1 MGEVDNPMKRK
12 QSLKRR
18 STKELPVGPDRFDLN
33 AASEQPRDPG
43 LSVGQGL
50 TMNAS
55 VANTNDIGS
64 MHSKGVL
71 GEITED
77 GQYSAERKGSID
89 QMQSEDA
96 RLDP

>member
-12 QSLKRR
+12 HSLKRR

-33 AASEQPRDPG
+33 APSGQPQDLALTP
-43 LSVGQGL
+43 GQGL

-71 GEITED
+71 D
-77 GQYSAERKGSID
+77 
-89 QMQSEDA
+89 
-96 RLDP
+96 